1 MTQALQLYGRK
12 GSHYTRLVR
21 MFAFDA
27 GLSYE
32 FQEISDMRVLDPAA
46 YGGHPALKLPV
57 LLADGQPMFGAE
69 NICRWFAARAPKP
82 GLVLW
87 TEDVPETELGNAQ
100 ELVWLGMNAQ
110 VQIVMATRIFALPP
124 KHPYIEKLRQGLVG
138 LLTWLDARTESI
150 LATLPRRDSS
160 LFEYS
165 LFCLVGHLLFR
176 PSVNIGS
183 WTFLREFHSDLAA
196 RPCAQA
202 TPFTA

>member
-1 MTQALQLYGRK
+1 MTQAHQLYGRR

-27 GLSYE
+27 GLPYA
-32 FQEISDMRVLDPAA
+32 FHEISDMRVLDPEA

-57 LLADGQPMFGAE
+57 LLADGRPVFGAE
-69 NICRWFAARAPKP
+69 NICRWFAARAAKP

-87 TEDVPETELGNAQ
+87 TEDVPDAELSNAQ

-110 VQIVMATRIFALPP
+110 VQIMMATRIFDLPP
-124 KHPYIEKLRQGLVG
+124 QHPYVEKLRQGLAG
-138 LLTWLDARTESI
+138 LLTWLDAQTPSI
-150 LATLPRRDSS
+150 LAALPRRDSS

-183 WTFLREFHSDLAA
+183 WTFLSEFHADLAA
-196 RPCAQA
+196 RACAQA
-202 TPFTA
+202 TPFTP